1 MGARLRVRDR
11 HAREQLERRVVLH
24 LAVLDDAAVAVRGVL
39 AQAHVRHH
47 QQLLAGRADRADRL
61 LHDAVVGVALGA
73 ERVLGRGQ
81 PEQDHAADPE
91 LLDLLS
97 LARHLVDRQV
107 VAAGQRRD
115 LAPQPL
121 AGRHEQRVDQVRG
134 RERRL
139 AHHRA
144 QPLAAPQ
151 PPGPLGGKAHAAA
164 ILESATRPTAGL
176 RGASRPE
183 LRSSLVVVPEEEQV
197 RAALAAEDP
206 AVLAPAAVHADPLE
220 ADRALL
226 QRRLFLAL
234 LAVDADRGHGCGESI
249 APGPEPGR
257 FRSMLANPG
266 GGPASRA
273 PVAV

>member
-73 ERVLGRGQ
+73 DRVLGRGQ

-91 LLDLLS
+91 LLDLLR

-121 AGRHEQRVDQVRG
+121 AGRHEQRVDQVRR

-144 QPLAAPQ
+144 QPLAARNRRGRSRGLTLSTPS
-151 PPGPLGGKAHAAA
+151 PRRRGTAVDEPVHSGERSGGV
-164 ILESATRPTAGL
+164 SGATRL
-176 RGASRPE
+176 QCR
-183 LRSSLVVVPEEEQV
+183 SLVVVPEEEQV

-206 AVLAPAAVHADPLE
+206 AVLAPAAVQADPLE

-234 LAVDADRGHGCGESI
+234 LAVDADRGHG
-249 APGPEPGR
+249 A
-257 FRSMLANPG
+257 M
-266 GGPASRA
+266 RA
-273 PVAV
+273 KV